1 MAVLSW
7 DNTGE
12 RLYRTGVDR
21 GVLYIPNNGIYDIG
35 YAWNGLTAV
44 TESPSGAEPTALY
57 ADNIKYLTLMSAED
71 YGITIEAYTFPVQFA
86 LCDGTAQTSAGV
98 FVGQQP
104 RKPFGFSWRTRL
116 GNDVEGSDFGYEIHL
131 VWGGLASPAERAF
144 ETINDTPDAIT
155 LSWEVSTTPVSATGY
170 KPVASMTID
179 STKVTAAALT
189 QLENALYGTAGPSP
203 RLPSPDEVIAM
214 FTGSAPT
221 SVTPTAPTATAAGV
235 ITIPTVTGVVYRRA
249 DTNAIVTG
257 TVTISTIGQSLGI
270 RALPLNSG
278 YVFPDVA
285 ANYWSFTKT
294 S

>member
-1 MAVLSW
+1 MTVLTW
-7 DNTGE
+7 DRTGE
-12 RLYRTGVDR
+12 RLYETGVDR
-21 GVLYIPNNGIYDIG
+21 GVLYIPNNGIYDTG

-86 LCDGTAQTSAGV
+86 LCDGTAEASTGV

-116 GNDVEGSDFGYEIHL
+116 GNDVSGSDFGYKIHL
-131 VWGGLASPAERAF
+131 VWGGMASPAEKAF

-155 LSWEVSTTPVSATGY
+155 FSWEVSTNPVAASGF

-179 STKVTAAALT
+179 STKVNAAALT
-189 QLENALYGTAGPSP
+189 QLENALYGTDGSAP
-203 RLPSPDEVIAM
+203 RLPLPDEVIAM
-214 FTGSAPT
+214 FTDSAPAI
-221 SVTPTAPTATAAGV
+221 VVPLAPTATADGV
-235 ITIPTVTGVVYRRA
+235 ITIPTVPGVVYRRT
-249 DTNAIVTG
+249 DTNAPVTG
-257 TVTISTIGQSLGI
+257 TVTIPEVGQTLGI
-270 RALPLNSG
+270 RAQPLSG

-285 ANYWSFTKT
+285 ANYWSFTRT
-294 S
+294 T

>member
-1 MAVLSW
+1 MTVLSW
-7 DNTGE
+7 DGTGE
-12 RLYRTGVDR
+12 RLYETGVDR
-21 GVLYIPNNGIYDIG
+21 GVLYIPNNGIYDTG

-71 YGITIEAYTFPVQFA
+71 YGITIEAYTSPVQFA
-86 LCDGTAQTSAGV
+86 LCDGTAQVSAGV

-104 RKPFGFSWRTRL
+104 RKAFGFSWRTRI
-116 GNDVEGSDFGYEIHL
+116 GNDVSASDFGYKLHL
-131 VWGGLASPAERAF
+131 VWGAMASPSEKAF

-155 LSWEVSTTPVSATGY
+155 LSWEVSTTPVAATGF

-179 STKVTAAALT
+179 STKVLPAALS
-189 QLENALYGTAGPSP
+189 QLENALYGTAGSSP
-203 RLPSPDEVIAM
+203 RLPSPDEVVAI

-235 ITIPTVTGVVYRRA
+235 ITIPTVPGVVYRRT
-249 DTNAIVTG
+249 DTNAPVTG
-257 TVTISTIGQSLGI
+257 TVTIPEVGQTLGI
-270 RALPLNSG
+270 RAQPLSG

-294 S
+294 A

>member
-1 MAVLSW
+1 MAVATW
-7 DNTGE
+7 DNVGE
-12 RLYRTGVDR
+12 RLYRAGVDR
-21 GVLYIPNNGIYDIG
+21 GMLYLPNNGIYDTG
-35 YAWNGLTAV
+35 FPWNGLTAV

-57 ADNIKYLTLMSAED
+57 ADNIKYITLMSAED
-71 YGITIEAYTFPVQFA
+71 YGFTIEAYTFPDQFA
-86 LCDGTAQTSAGV
+86 LCDGTASPSAGV

-116 GNDVEGSDFGYEIHL
+116 GNDVAGSDFGYELHL
-131 VWGGLASPAERAF
+131 AWGGLASPSEKAF

-155 LSWEVSTTPVSATGY
+155 LSWEVSTTPVNATGY
-170 KPVASMTID
+170 KPVASMTIN
-179 STKVTAAALT
+179 STKVTAAALLL
-189 QLENALYGTAGPSP
+189 LENALYGTAGTSP

-214 FTGSAPT
+214 FTGAAPT
-221 SVTPTAPTATAAGV
+221 VATPTAPTATAAGV
-235 ITIPTVTGVVYRRA
+235 ITIPTVTGVTYRRA

-257 TVTISTIGQSLGI
+257 TVTISTIGQTLGI
-270 RALPLNSG
+270 RALPNTG

>member
-1 MAVLSW
+1 MTVLSW
-7 DNTGE
+7 DGTGE
-12 RLYRTGVDR
+12 RLYETGVDR
-21 GVLYIPNNGIYDIG
+21 GVLYIPNNGIYDTG

-71 YGITIEAYTFPVQFA
+71 YGITIEAYTSPVQFA
-86 LCDGTAQTSAGV
+86 LCDGTAQVSAGV

-104 RKPFGFSWRTRL
+104 RKAFGFSWRTRI
-116 GNDVEGSDFGYEIHL
+116 GNDVSASDFGYKLHL
-131 VWGGLASPAERAF
+131 VWGAMASPSEKAF

-155 LSWEVSTTPVSATGY
+155 LSWEVSTTPVAATGF

-179 STKVTAAALT
+179 STKVLPAALS
-189 QLENALYGTAGPSP
+189 QLENALYGTSGSSP
-203 RLPSPDEVIAM
+203 RLPSPDEVVAI

-235 ITIPTVTGVVYRRA
+235 ITIPTVPGVVYRRS
-249 DTNAIVTG
+249 DTNAPVTG
-257 TVTISTIGQSLGI
+257 TVTIATLGDTLGI
-270 RALPLNSG
+270 RALPQNSG
-278 YVFPDVA
+278 YVFPPVA

-294 S
+294 A